1 MGGVD
6 FATNGLASATC
17 HQCQPI
23 GTRLCIRIRLGS
35 YSHSA
40 DRDGHMVQ
48 IDHLATWQKPE
59 VYLEELGAASQ
70 WRFVV
75 LGTAN
80 DTMDAL
86 TQLRSK
92 LSTVGDAS

>member
-1 MGGVD
+1 MGGVG
-6 FATNGLASATC
+6 FPTNGLASATG

-23 GTRLCIRIRLGS
+23 GTRLCIRIRMGS

-70 WRFVV
+70 WSFVV